1 MRSVLEA
8 AIRECLTLTSPC
20 SLSRYVSSSR
30 KSAER
35 KQTRGISTN
44 AHNIEETAL
53 PYESNKGKQQSIASE
68 HFPLFY
74 QSFCRFFRAKYF
86 VWCAIAEYASVG
98 EVETSSFMD

>member
-53 PYESNKGKQQSIASE
+53 PYESNKGKQQSIASGTLSTVLPILLSI
-68 HFPLFY
+68 FSCKVLCLVRN
-74 QSFCRFFRAKYF
+74 S
-86 VWCAIAEYASVG
+86 
-98 EVETSSFMD
+98 